1 MSHLDVSFKNVPLQ
15 DQNVTLPQPPPPQY
29 KKTLETLYE
38 QIYVQSQQVK
48 LGGRFSV
55 NITMYICF
63 I

>member
-15 DQNVTLPQPPPPQY
+15 DQNVTLPPLPPNT
-29 KKTLETLYE
+29 KTLETLYE

-55 NITMYICF
+55 NITMYNCF